1 MNAREKGLDLIE
13 RYLHSV
19 GEELPAPQRDDV
31 IAELRSLLTEQLDER
46 VAAGEPPEGA
56 AVELLQSFGKPGD
69 VAMRYAPP
77 GQYLIGPHVYP
88 YFLYFARITFYLI
101 VGMFVFWSAFAW
113 LTGNTRLPEFF
124 RPGSLVSW
132 FVELAKLLAI
142 NMAVMVVVFAALE
155 RLYKP
160 SESAAKKTGKSWD
173 PRDLPEVPATADPHK
188 ISESAIT
195 GKIYAIVVLAVL
207 LNFFPRW
214 FGVLIF
220 SSKGTL
226 AIPYTAF
233 GIFLPVALLNVWWA
247 GALALNLWLLNLR
260 RWTREA
266 RWIELALNVLGS
278 GILFIVINASSFG
291 VDPEWLSAGQEGS
304 APERLMR
311 VLQRSLPW
319 SGSML
324 RFVLSVILI
333 CSVIEAVM
341 RLVRILRRYPVT

>member
-1 MNAREKGLDLIE
+1 MNAREKGLNLIE
-13 RYLHSV
+13 RYVHSV
-19 GEELPAPQRDDV
+19 GEELPASQRDDV

-46 VAAGEPPEGA
+46 VAGGEPPEA
-56 AVELLQSFGKPGD
+56 AAIELLQSFGKPGD

-88 YFLYFARITFYLI
+88 YFLHFAKITFYLV
-101 VGMFVFWSAFAW
+101 VGMFLFWSAFAW
-113 LTGNTRLPEFF
+113 LTGNARLPEFF
-124 RPGSLVSW
+124 RPGSLVQW
-132 FVELAKLLAI
+132 FVELVKLLAI
-142 NMAVMVVVFAALE
+142 NMAVMVAVFAVLE
-155 RLYKP
+155 RVYKP
-160 SESAAKKTGKSWD
+160 GESSAKKNKSWD
-173 PRDLPEVPATADPHK
+173 PRDLAEVPATADPDK
-188 ISESAIT
+188 ISEAAIT

-266 RWIELALNVLGS
+266 RWIELALNVLGA
-278 GILFIVINASSFG
+278 GILFLVISGSSFG
-291 VDPEWLSAGQEGS
+291 VDPEWLTGQEGS

-319 SGSML
+319 SGAML
-324 RFVLSVILI
+324 RLVLSVILI
-333 CSVIEAVM
+333 CSGVEAVM
-341 RLVRILRRYPVT
+341 RLVRILRRYPVA